1 MLIAIIDWET
11 EASAARSISEK
22 VFIQEQLVPIADEWD
37 EHDKTATHFVV
48 FDSDNRQNPIAC
60 ARLLNDGQVG
70 RVAVLKH
77 HRQKGIGEALIRHII
92 HFATQQDY
100 PTLFLHAQT
109 QTIEFYRKLG
119 FTDYGETFMDAG
131 IPHIAMKR

>member
-1 MLIAIIDWET
+1 MLIEIIDWET
-11 EASAARSISEK
+11 EAPAARNIREK
-22 VFIQEQLVPIADEWD
+22 VFVQEQQVPISDEWD
-37 EHDKTATHFVV
+37 EHDDTATHFVV
-48 FDSDNRQNPIAC
+48 FNSDKRENPIAC
-60 ARLLNDGQVG
+60 ARLLNDGQIG

-77 HRQKGIGEALIRHII
+77 HRQKGIGEALMRHII
-92 HFATQQDY
+92 LFATEHHY

-131 IPHIAMKR
+131 IPHRAMKR